1 MNRTTAGV
9 LIACA
14 MALSS
19 GGCTAPAAPVSPPP
33 APEPATAAAAAAP
46 PRADAAPTPQA
57 PFGTAEQMQQ
67 MRHMFVGRR
76 PELDSMRRWP
86 AELGLEW
93 ERFEGVNP
101 GGVRIVGW
109 WLPAKNPTATIVMVH
124 GGRQNKSSML
134 GRAAALVPEGFNVA
148 VIDLRARGESG
159 GDESELGPEAGAD
172 VIAAANALVAGRL
185 HRDLPLIGYGFSHGA
200 RTVLFAAAQSRLFDM
215 IVAEA
220 PPFSIAAGLQRQLG
234 LPQPPPLPEGN
245 LAGAFAALSGRPVL
259 LLVGDADPELS
270 EQQARTFLEGNT
282 VGTSA
287 VVVFPQ
293 TGHGV
298 FSPANSAPYTAA
310 VSQFVRSNAK

>member
-1 MNRTTAGV
+1 MNRTKAGV
-9 LIACA
+9 LGACA
-14 MALSS
+14 VVFSS
-19 GGCTAPAAPVSPPP
+19 AGCTAPPAPIK
-33 APEPATAAAAAAP
+33 PEPAPAP
-46 PRADAAPTPQA
+46 APRADAAPTPTMA
-57 PFGTAEQMQQ
+57 MGTPEQMQQ
-67 MRHMFVGRR
+67 MRRMFVGRR

-93 ERFEGVNP
+93 QRFEAVNP
-101 GGVRIVGW
+101 DGVRIVGW
-109 WLPAKNPTATIVMVH
+109 WLPSQNPAATILMVH

-134 GRAAALVPEGFNVA
+134 GRAAALVAEGFNVA

-159 GDESELGPEAGAD
+159 GDESALGPEAGAD
-172 VIAAANALVAGRL
+172 VIAAANALISSRL
-185 HRDLPLIGYGFSHGA
+185 HRDLPLVGYGFSHGA
-200 RTVLFAAAQSRLFDM
+200 RTVLFAAAESGLFDL

-245 LAGAFAALSGRPVL
+245 LATAFAALRDRPVL
-259 LLVGDADPELS
+259 ILVGDADPELS

-282 VGTSA
+282 IGKSA

-298 FSPANSAPYTAA
+298 FNPANLARYTGA
-310 VSQFVRSNAK
+310 VFLFVRASAK

>member
-1 MNRTTAGV
+1 M
-9 LIACA
+9 A
-14 MALSS
+14 M
-19 GGCTAPAAPVSPPP
+19 G
-33 APEPATAAAAAAP
+33 
-46 PRADAAPTPQA
+46 TP
-57 PFGTAEQMQQ
+57 EQMQQ
-67 MRHMFVGRR
+67 MRRMFVGRR

-86 AELGLEW
+86 ADLGLEW
-93 ERFEGVNP
+93 QRFEAVNP
-101 GGVRIVGW
+101 DGVRIVGW

-159 GDESELGPEAGAD
+159 GDESALGPEAGAD
-172 VIAAANALVAGRL
+172 VIAAANALLTSRL
-185 HRDLPLIGYGFSHGA
+185 HHDLPLVGYGFSHGA
-200 RTVLFAAAQSRLFDM
+200 RTVLFSAAQSGLFDL

-245 LAGAFAALSGRPVL
+245 LASAFAALRDRPVL
-259 LLVGDADPELS
+259 VLVGDADPELS
-270 EQQARTFLEGNT
+270 AQQARTFLEGNT

-298 FSPANSAPYTAA
+298 FNPANLARYTGA
-310 VSQFVRSNAK
+310 VSLFVGASAK